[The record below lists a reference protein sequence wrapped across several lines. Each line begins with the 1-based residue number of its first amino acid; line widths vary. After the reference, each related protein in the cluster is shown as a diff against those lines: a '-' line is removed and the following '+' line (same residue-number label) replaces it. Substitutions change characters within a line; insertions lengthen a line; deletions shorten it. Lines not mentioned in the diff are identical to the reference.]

1 LFFAKL
7 IGRRLRANEIY
18 NEPALLLKVAN
29 GDEIAFRQLFEAHWD
44 NIYGVAFAFTKSPVI
59 AEEMVQDVFVKI
71 WTKRQQLPE
80 IKNFNDYLFIIA
92 RNHIF
97 SVLRK
102 KIYEEPFSD
111 HLKDYFLEASNLPDQ
126 QLLYREA
133 ENLVQQ
139 AVAQLP
145 PQQRL
150 IYCLSR
156 KDGLNQDEIANKLN
170 ISKNTVKSHMSK
182 ALQFIRNYLQMHTEV
197 TAFAILYCMICGLH

>member
-1 LFFAKL
+1 MHA
-7 IGRRLRANEIY
+7 IEIY
-18 NEPALLLKVAN
+18 DEPTLLLKVAS
-29 GDEIAFRQLFEAHWD
+29 GDEIAFRRLFERYWD
-44 NIYGVAFAFTKSPVI
+44 NIYGVAFTFTKSPVI

-71 WTKRQQLPE
+71 WTKREQLPE

-102 KIYEEPFSD
+102 KIYEEPFAD

-133 ENLVQQ
+133 ENLVQE

-145 PQQRL
+145 PQQHL

-156 KDGLNQDEIANKLN
+156 KDGLNQDEIASKLN

-182 ALQFIRNYLQMHTEV
+182 ALQFIRNYLQMHTEI
-197 TAFAILYCMICGLH
+197 TAFAILYCMICGLR

>member
-1 LFFAKL
+1 MHA
-7 IGRRLRANEIY
+7 IEQY
-18 NEPALLLKVAN
+18 EEPTLLLKIAE
-29 GDEIAFRQLFEAHWD
+29 GDEFAFRHLFEQYWD
-44 NIYGVAFAFTKSPVI
+44 NIYGVAFTFTKSPVI

-71 WTKRQQLPE
+71 WINREQLPQV
-80 IKNFNDYLFIIA
+80 KKFSDYLFIIA

-111 HLKDYFLEASNLPDQ
+111 HLKEYFREASNLPDQ
-126 QLLYREA
+126 QLLYRET
-133 ENLVQQ
+133 EHLVQE

-145 PQQRL
+145 PQQKL
-150 IYCLSR
+150 IYSLSR
-156 KDGLNQDEIANKLN
+156 KDGLNQDEIANRLN

-197 TAFAILYCMICGLH
+197 GAFAILYCLICGLL